1 VTSPTLRAAGIALV
15 LFGGLAAVP
24 SARAEGNPFDAL
36 VRLVSGQP
44 STDATEP
51 SPSPTDL
58 LTGGQPMLAYNLIT
72 GPSGRD
78 AATKPVDQPDTGAQR
93 TLAEFVGHFAP
104 YQPTYFIAGPE
115 DPLVK
120 FQLSFKYRL
129 FNPDAPIGKIPFIG
143 NLDFAYTQLSLW
155 SLSKPSAPFF
165 DTNYQPEFFYNDD
178 DVQWVHLPG
187 VAQLGL
193 MGGFGHDSNG
203 QAGPTSRQ
211 LNLLFVQPTFN
222 FGDPE
227 NFHFYVSPKAYVYIG
242 DLSQNPDIAVYRGY
256 VDARFVAGW
265 KHGLEASVIGR
276 IGSHANR
283 GSVLLD
289 LTYPLRDLLF
299 NNVDVYVDAQY
310 FNGYGESLLEYNTR
324 QSEFRI
330 GFALVR

>member
-1 VTSPTLRAAGIALV
+1 MNTSRLKAAGIAAL
-15 LFGGLAAVP
+15 LGAAALTP
-24 SARAEGNPFDAL
+24 SRARAEGNPFDAL
-36 VRLVSGQP
+36 VRIVAPAPAPVADDQPTPPPADLVGVHP
-44 STDATEP
+44 I
-51 SPSPTDL
+51 
-58 LTGGQPMLAYNLIT
+58 LADNIIT
-72 GPSGRD
+72 GPTGKE
-78 AATKPVDQPDTGAQR
+78 AATKPVDQPDNGAQR
-93 TLAEFVGHFAP
+93 TLSELVGHFAP
-104 YQPTYFIAGPE
+104 YQQTYFIAGPE

-129 FNPDAPIGKIPFIG
+129 FNPQSPIGKIPFIG

-178 DVQWVHLPG
+178 DVKWTHIPG

-203 QAGPTSRQ
+203 RDGTASRQ
-211 LNLLFVQPTFN
+211 LNLLFIQPTFN

-242 DLSQNPDIAVYRGY
+242 DLSQNPDIAEFRGY

-310 FNGYGESLLEYNTR
+310 FNGYGESLIEYNTR